1 MPQRAYLLQI
11 DPALARNRATE
22 SGVGDLDP
30 AAMQRR
36 YAALVDRYR
45 LRACDASRPL
55 DDLATA
61 LVHDALT
68 AYMAHF
74 QQLVRALFFSNP
86 RQLNPGGWP
95 PD

>member
-1 MPQRAYLLQI
+1 
-11 DPALARNRATE
+11 
-22 SGVGDLDP
+22 
-30 AAMQRR
+30 MQRR
-36 YAALVDRYR
+36 YNALIQRYG
-45 LRACDASRPL
+45 LRAYDASRPL
-55 DDLATA
+55 EELATA